1 MKLESIDDWILLF
14 VLSLLLAAIVTI
26 YAVKTNLKSLLVILA
41 FYALS
46 WVFALFIAP
55 ILIPNINPQSSFDYE
70 LLYIAFFQLYFTPSI
85 LLAASLLSVAIFNRE
100 HAIRLIFLVLFF
112 MAIAMPIAV
121 IYPIASK
128 YNQKQQ
134 QELASDENS
143 KAAIHLSNEKF
154 NDFCAKQVINLPIII
169 HKQVYLKQQ
178 KDIEILVRYGHATFR
193 SHSNLG
199 HLGYNNSL
207 NAHHYPEIKC
217 IETSRDVGDKTFY
230 SPSVYCPNYRRDAKD
245 EVTTPRSRYHFIIG
259 EDDKNNVV
267 QEKISYQPYYKD
279 YPNQTIPYNISLHR
293 MRIWD
298 TQTKQLLAEGPFV
311 TEYLIGGPQKITA
324 CNDNANTMM
333 TMLERT
339 FVHPNHR
346 YVYKKADTMH

>member
-1 MKLESIDDWILLF
+1 MNVDGIINWILLF
-14 VLSLLLAAIVTI
+14 VLSVLLSVIVTI
-26 YAVKTNLKSLLVILA
+26 YAAKTNIKSLLVILA

-55 ILIPNINPQSSFDYE
+55 ILIPNINPQSSFDYG

-112 MAIAMPIAV
+112 MAIAIPIEI

-134 QELASDENS
+134 QELTSDENS

-154 NDFCAKQVINLPIII
+154 NDFCVKHVSKLPITI
-169 HKQVYLKQQ
+169 HKQVYLEQQ
-178 KDIEILVRYGHATFR
+178 KDLEVLVRYGHATFR
-193 SHSNLG
+193 SHSNLDY
-199 HLGYNNSL
+199 LGFNNSL
-207 NAHHYPEIKC
+207 NAHRYPEIKC
-217 IETSRDVGDKTFY
+217 IETYRDVGDKTFY
-230 SPSVYCPNYRRDAKD
+230 RSSVYCPNYRRDAKD

-267 QEKISYQPYYKD
+267 QENISYQPYYKD
-279 YPNQTIPYNISLHR
+279 YPNQAVPYNISLHR
-293 MRIWD
+293 MQIWD
-298 TQTKQLLAEGPFV
+298 TQTKQFEPTRVFRRQFILSHATLADSS
-311 TEYLIGGPQKITA
+311 
-324 CNDNANTMM
+324 N
-333 TMLERT
+333 R
-339 FVHPNHR
+339 R
-346 YVYKKADTMH
+346 